1 MPQTTV
7 NLRPPEVQ
15 YSMTSRL
22 PFDITVT
29 YKVNSVA
36 RDLSSY
42 TGRAIIRDK
51 NTNVLVAN
59 YTSTDFASDTG
70 VDMTN
75 ANVGQVRLVFPN
87 TLLEDQKIYLCNL
100 WVEIDTSDV
109 VELLDISIITNTRI
123 EAS

>member
-51 NTNVLVAN
+51 NTNALVAN